1 VTARRRDR
9 RGWILAATGVGGAG
23 LLGISLSSK
32 PGSPQFYA
40 LTMSLAGTWAAGAR
54 SAGPLSVG
62 RPAGWRNA
70 HCVVTPV
77 LTGAV
82 AFGVFYCAARLA
94 RRIPRL
100 NRAIRS
106 VLRYSDGGSTPLV
119 LVSACANA
127 VGEELFFRGA
137 LWSATH
143 NARPMATTTLAY
155 TATTAATRNPA
166 LVVAGAGTSVL
177 FGLQR
182 RSSGGVLAP
191 SLAHVTWSLL
201 MLRYIPP
208 LFRAPPPAGSP
219 GWPEG
224 WSPSPVSA

>member
-143 NARPMATTTLAY
+143 NAHPIATTTLAY